1 MRKILLATAVVMGTA
16 TQTLAVGIV
25 ERACLGASRQGA
37 SRAICG
43 CIQQAANLTLSGS
56 DQKMASD
63 FFRDPDKAQSIR
75 QSDRRS
81 HEAFWQRYKQF
92 SATAQAYCNR

>member
-1 MRKILLATAVVMGTA
+1 MKKLLLATLVVIGTA
-16 TQTLAVGIV
+16 AQLPAAGIL
-25 ERACLGASRQGA
+25 ERACLGSSSQAA
-37 SRAICG
+37 NRAVCG

-56 DQKMASD
+56 DQRVASD
-63 FFRDPDKAQSIR
+63 FFKNPDKAQQIR

-92 SATAQAYCNR
+92 GATAQAYCS